1 MFNRVNPDYLLRGFF
16 PFWSL
21 ALICFSLIFLTLAVF
36 GLIGY
41 FLGFRRPTLEELYA
55 DEFEQ
60 LTPDDEF
67 LLGAGGISN
76 LNDTKI
82 SNGYFDN
89 SQRDYRYESLQPVER
104 TRVGQSHEDM
114 V

>member
-1 MFNRVNPDYLLRGFF
+1 M
-16 PFWSL
+16 
-21 ALICFSLIFLTLAVF
+21 TLAIF

-41 FLGFRRPTLEELYA
+41 FLGFRRPTIEELYA

-67 LLGAGGISN
+67 LLGAGGISD

-82 SNGYFDN
+82 SIQQSTNGYFDN
-89 SQRDYRYESLQPVER
+89 NQRDYRYESLQPVER
-104 TRVGQSHEDM
+104 ARVGQSHEDM

>member
-1 MFNRVNPDYLLRGFF
+1 MSYINPHMTFTCLKKDQINVLTIIT
-16 PFWSL
+16 S
-21 ALICFSLIFLTLAVF
+21 CFH
-36 GLIGY
+36 
-41 FLGFRRPTLEELYA
+41 
-55 DEFEQ
+55 
-60 LTPDDEF
+60 
-67 LLGAGGISN
+67 
-76 LNDTKI
+76 KI